1 MILYQFGQKP
11 SLRQQHLGQGRSN
24 RNLVTSLPA
33 NTTISGIITVARSRP
48 VVNAIEA
55 WISPIG
61 WQRLT
66 MLDLVIK
73 NGQVIDGSG
82 SPGFHSSVLVENER
96 VAIHR
101 GDASHLEAARVIDA
115 TGLVVCPGFI
125 DLHSHAG
132 LTILGEPHH
141 DPKVRQGVTTELV
154 GIDGISHA
162 PFKSQGELHRYIW
175 LDSGLNGYP
184 PLPADWLTVAE
195 LLSKYDNKVA
205 INMAY
210 ILGNSP
216 VRIWGVGWNDRTATG
231 HELEEMK
238 SVVREAMEE
247 GAWGLSTGL
256 DYPPGSY
263 ADTDELVA
271 LSEVAASLGGIYHT
285 HTRASLRARGVLA
298 PWEEAVEIGRCS
310 GIPVHLTHYRQPG
323 QGVGSHHD
331 FLGLV
336 DNSRDEGLD
345 VTFDCYTYPYS
356 GTTVTIGL
364 PHWAKDGGPERLMA
378 ALQDADDRARMKREL
393 SRERLENNWL
403 TNFTRP
409 QNKKYEGRLI
419 TDIAEMRGQDPEDA
433 LFDLLVEENLGIS
446 TVGLGTNPQ
455 TLPAFVSH
463 PYGMIASDAILFGEY
478 PNPRTYGCFPMVL
491 AEFVRAEKHLRL
503 TEAIRKMTSFPA
515 QRLGLPD
522 RGLLRD
528 GFKADI
534 VIFNPDTVKTHAT
547 REDPKHY
554 PVGIEY
560 VIVNGEVVIQ
570 QGENTGALPGRALRR
585 GHAST

>member
-1 MILYQFGQKP
+1 
-11 SLRQQHLGQGRSN
+11 
-24 RNLVTSLPA
+24 
-33 NTTISGIITVARSRP
+33 
-48 VVNAIEA
+48 
-55 WISPIG
+55 
-61 WQRLT
+61 
-66 MLDLVIK
+66 MLDLLIR

-82 SPGFHSSVLVENER
+82 SPGFYAAVLVEQGR

-101 GDASHLEAARVIDA
+101 GDASRLEAARIIDA
-115 TGLVVCPGFI
+115 TGYIVCPGFI

-162 PFKSQGELHRYIW
+162 PFKNQDELHRYIW

-184 PLPADWLTVAE
+184 PMPADWLTVAD
-195 LLSKYDNKVA
+195 LLGKYDNTVA
-205 INMAY
+205 INIAY
-210 ILGNSP
+210 ILGNAP
-216 VRIWGVGWNDRTATG
+216 VRIWSIGWNDRPATKPQVAN
-231 HELEEMK
+231 MK

-271 LSEVAASLGGIYHT
+271 LSEAAASLGGIYHT
-285 HTRASLRARGVLA
+285 HTRASLRAKSVLA
-298 PWEEAVEIGRCS
+298 PWEEAVEIGRRS
-310 GIPVHLTHYRQPG
+310 GIPVHLTHYRQPA
-323 QGVGSHHD
+323 QGVGSHLD

-378 ALQDADDRARMKREL
+378 ALQDPGDRQRMKREL
-393 SRERLENNWL
+393 SRDRLENNWL
-403 TNFTRP
+403 TNFNQP
-409 QNKKYEGRLI
+409 QNKQYDGRLI

-478 PNPRTYGCFPMVL
+478 PNPRTYGCFPIVL

-503 TEAIRKMTSFPA
+503 PEAIRKMTSFPA

-534 VIFNPDTVKTHAT
+534 VIFNPDTVNTHAT

-554 PVGIEY
+554 PVGIDY
-560 VIVNGEVVIQ
+560 VIVNGQVVID

-585 GHAST
+585 GHGVT

>member
-1 MILYQFGQKP
+1 MSEL
-11 SLRQQHLGQGRSN
+11 L
-24 RNLVTSLPA
+24 
-33 NTTISGIITVARSRP
+33 
-48 VVNAIEA
+48 
-55 WISPIG
+55 
-61 WQRLT
+61 
-66 MLDLVIK
+66 IK
-73 NGQVIDGSG
+73 NGLVIDGSG
-82 SPGFHSSVLVENER
+82 SPGFYAAVLVNENT
-96 VAIHR
+96 VTVHR
-101 GDASHLEAARVIDA
+101 GDVSHLKADRTIDG
-115 TGLVVCPGFI
+115 TGYVVCPGFV

-162 PFKSQGELHRYIW
+162 PFKTREELERYIW

-184 PLPADWLTVAE
+184 PLPADWLTVADM
-195 LLSKYDNKVA
+195 LGKYDNTVA
-205 INMAY
+205 INIAY

-216 VRIWGVGWNDRTATG
+216 VRIWGVGWNDRPATAA
-231 HELEEMK
+231 EMEDMK

-263 ADTDELVA
+263 ADTEELSI
-271 LSEVAASLGGIYHT
+271 LSEVSASLGGIYHT
-285 HTRASLRARGVLA
+285 HTRASLRSQGLLA
-298 PWEEAVEIGRCS
+298 PWEEALEIGRRS
-310 GIPVHLTHYRQPG
+310 GIPVHLTHYRQSA
-323 QGVGSHHD
+323 QGVGSHLD
-331 FLGLV
+331 YLGLV
-336 DNSRDEGLD
+336 ENARDEGLD

-378 ALQDADDRARMKREL
+378 ALQDADDRARMKREVAPD
-393 SRERLENNWL
+393 RLYNNWL

-409 QNKKYEGRLI
+409 ENAKYDGRLI
-419 TDIAEMRGQDPEDA
+419 TDIAEMRGQDPADA

-455 TLPAFVSH
+455 TLPDFVSH
-463 PYGMIASDAILFGEY
+463 SMGMIASDAILFGEY
-478 PNPRTYGCFPMVL
+478 PNPRTYGCFPIVL

-503 TEAIRKMTSFPA
+503 PEAIRKMTSFPA

-528 GFKADI
+528 GFRADI
-534 VIFNPDTVKTHAT
+534 VLFNPDSVKTYAT
-547 REDPKHY
+547 KDDPKHY
-554 PVGIEY
+554 PIGIDY
-560 VIVNGEVVIQ
+560 VIVNGQVVIDN
-570 QGENTGALPGRALRR
+570 GENTGALPGRALRR
-585 GHAST
+585 GRAST